1 MKEYHIYILKCND
14 DSYYTGITSS
24 LERRLA
30 AHENGIDPKC
40 YTFLRRPLSLVYVER
55 HSDIWQALHRE
66 KQFKRWSRKKKEAL
80 IRDKRVLLKKYA
92 SCLNES
98 HYLHP
103 SQLSRKMST

>member
-1 MKEYHIYILKCND
+1 MLHFFAK
-14 DSYYTGITSS
+14 
-24 LERRLA
+24 
-30 AHENGIDPKC
+30 
-40 YTFLRRPLSLVYVER
+40 TFIPVYVER